1 MIFLKKRF
9 FYIILI
15 VFITSSCKKE
25 EEVEII
31 PPRDVGEQAIQDE
44 QSLEDFLSNHF
55 YNYEEFK
62 NLDNQTKILFDTI
75 SGVNS
80 DKIPLI
86 DQVIKSKISV
96 KTSDGS
102 FVSHPIYTL
111 VAREGT
117 GQSPSSVDSTY
128 VSYEG
133 LLLNKSSFDSSL
145 TPIWFDLTSVVRGF
159 REGMPALKPGD
170 FSVDENNVRIFSNFG
185 QGAIFMPSGLAYFG
199 NAAGSIPAYSPIIFK
214 LDLFLVKQTDHDG
227 DGILSAIEFDND
239 GDGIADDTDGDGLAD
254 YLDAD

>member
-1 MIFLKKRF
+1 MVFLKKRF
-9 FYIILI
+9 FYIVLI

-86 DQVIKSKISV
+86 DQVIKSTISV
-96 KTSDGS
+96 KTSDES

-133 LLLNKSSFDSSL
+133 LLLNKSSFDRSL

-170 FSVDENNVRIFSNFG
+170 FSVDENNVPIFSNFG

-199 NAAGSIPAYSPIIFK
+199 NATGSIPAYSPIIFK

-227 DGILSAIEFDND
+227 DGILSALEFDND

>member
-1 MIFLKKRF
+1 MKKHF
-9 FYIILI
+9 FYIVLFIL
-15 VFITSSCKKE
+15 ITSSCKKE
-25 EEVEII
+25 DEEAIT

-62 NLDNQTKILFDTI
+62 NLNNQTKILFDTI
-75 SGVNS
+75 SGENS

-86 DQVIKSKISV
+86 DQVLKSSISV

-102 FVSHPIYTL
+102 FVNHPIYTL
-111 VAREGT
+111 VAREGI

-133 LLLNKSSFDSSL
+133 LLLNKSSFDSSI
-145 TPIWFDLTSVVRGF
+145 TPVWFDLTSVVRGF
-159 REGMPALKPGD
+159 REGIPALKPGD
-170 FSVDENNVRIFSNFG
+170 FSVDENNVPIFSNYG
-185 QGAIFMPSGLAYFG
+185 QGAIFMPSGLGYFG

-214 LDLFLVKQTDHDG
+214 IDLFLVKQTDHDG
-227 DGILSAIEFDND
+227 DGILSALEFDND

-254 YLDAD
+254 YLDADD